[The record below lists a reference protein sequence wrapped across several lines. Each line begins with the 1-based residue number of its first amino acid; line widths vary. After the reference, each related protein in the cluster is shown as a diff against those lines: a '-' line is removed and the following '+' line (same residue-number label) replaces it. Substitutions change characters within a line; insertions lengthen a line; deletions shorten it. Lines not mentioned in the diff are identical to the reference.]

1 MAQSQQPDPLAP
13 FKEQLRKLAE
23 ETGPIEC
30 LSNELY
36 RFKGVLIDAVYMCD
50 ELAFMQVSGYHEF
63 TIKAIETA
71 VRGALSILRM
81 RYKTEAFSLIPPG
94 LLYLLYESNGQPDIA
109 AVSPIAILFV
119 RPTSNFLTQWSTAS
133 RLILPL
139 GDLGSDMFET
149 INRKDVYM
157 LRITATGGRGA
168 LSFYAFG
175 FAKDLRDVAN
185 APFAILYRRDSI
197 DGMFIGLTMHDFI
210 GTKTT
215 TLPVYLDWEIENLR
229 DFLAEAIANAKLDMW
244 IYIEAGSNQLTL
256 QAYTP
261 PQVKKQEVKK

>member
-1 MAQSQQPDPLAP
+1 MAQQQPDLFAP

-23 ETGPIEC
+23 EAGPIEC

-36 RFKGVLIDAVYMCD
+36 RFKGVLIDAAYMCD

-229 DFLAEAIANAKLDMW
+229 DFLAEAITNAKLDMW

-261 PQVKKQEVKK
+261 PQVKKQEIKK